1 MVVLWLLPLR
11 QHGIDYF
18 YSDTHSNLWSAN
30 ALHYCDPRW
39 HRVDSQIKRPKVDAS
54 DSPEQLG
61 QERLL
66 LSIGLLGAPTP
77 PVRAL
82 RGDTA
87 PSTLVM
93 VAVCVLLLL
102 VLVQVMRV
110 VVRRRMRVRMQV
122 RRHRGIIKRIDFDPA
137 MIVLFRTVGVHAVID
152 RLSSISTET
161 DAKGRC
167 ERQRSLCWRGRRHR
181 VVQCPCDRRCGM
193 DSGGSVRLCGWVR
206 QRKGPVK

>member
-1 MVVLWLLPLR
+1 MVVLWLFPLR
-11 QHGIDYF
+11 QHEIDYF

-54 DSPEQLG
+54 DSLEQLG

-77 PVRAL
+77 PVWAL
-82 RGDTA
+82 RGGTA

-93 VAVCVLLLL
+93 VAVCVLLL
-102 VLVQVMRV
+102 VWMLVQVMRI

-122 RRHRGIIKRIDFDPA
+122 RRHGWIIKRIDFDPA
-137 MIVLFRTVGVHAVID
+137 MDVLFRTVGVHAVID
-152 RLSSISTET
+152 RLSSISTEP
-161 DAKGRC
+161 DAKWRC
-167 ERQRSLCWRGRRHR
+167 ER
-181 VVQCPCDRRCGM
+181 
-193 DSGGSVRLCGWVR
+193 
-206 QRKGPVK
+206 